1 MAIQNLAAFVLLL
14 GALVFVHELG
24 HFIFAKA
31 VGVKVLRFSIGF
43 GPPLVSFTRGD
54 TEYRIA
60 ALPLGGYVKMAGEVP
75 GEDASPEDEARSY
88 LAQSPWKRML
98 IVVAG
103 PAFNLLFPLVIFFA
117 LYVSYPQRSTA
128 VLTVVPGMPAAEAGI
143 RIGDVVTDVDGRRVR
158 SLEEMQWALAGK
170 AGQRIPIVVERNG
183 HQIRMVVTPSG
194 EAGKRNRGL
203 VGIAPYS
210 APPMVEVRSGGPA
223 ARAGVQSL
231 DRIVSVNGR
240 PVADLIALDRE
251 VSAASGPEI
260 TLEVLRRVPAGVPG
274 LEDAVPEIRSVR
286 VSRQEG
292 TGLAAFGLA
301 PADVYSML
309 YVARVVP
316 GSAAADAGLL
326 PGDRLEA
333 IDGRLIRSREQLARR
348 LGELREHP
356 FRLTWIHDGTAR
368 EAEVKLRPA
377 ARSGSGDSALGEGE
391 ALELGLGLGQGMPG
405 EKLTEDRVRIGP
417 GLALVT
423 AAHKLGEVVADTAAG
438 LAKLFSGQ
446 VSFKNVGGPIM
457 IYGIAGKAAQAGL
470 DYFLNLMAVIS
481 VNLGLI
487 NLVPIP
493 ALDGFQLLSA
503 GWEAIRRRPIPMR
516 AREIANAV
524 GIVAL
529 IVLMVL
535 VCVNDLT
542 R

>member
-1 MAIQNLAAFVLLL
+1 MDLQNLAAFVLLL

-43 GPPLVSFTRGD
+43 GPPLLSFTRGE

-75 GEDASPEDEARSY
+75 GEDAAPEDEARSY

-103 PAFNLLFPLVIFFA
+103 PAFNLIFPLLIFFVVI
-117 LYVSYPQRSTA
+117 VSYPQPATA
-128 VLTVVPGMPAAEAGI
+128 VLRVVPGMPADAAGI
-143 RIGDVVTDVDGRRVR
+143 RVGDVVTEVDGRPVR
-158 SLEEMQWALAGK
+158 SLEEMQWALVGK
-170 AGQRIPIVVERNG
+170 AGQRIAVVVQRDG
-183 HQIRMVVTPSG
+183 HPLKLVVTPSG
-194 EAGKRNRGL
+194 EAATKNRGL
-203 VGIAPYS
+203 IGVAPNR
-210 APPMVEVRSGGPA
+210 APPMVGVRSGGPA
-223 ARAGVQSL
+223 ERAGVQTL
-231 DRIVSVNGR
+231 DRVLSVNGR
-240 PVADLIALDRE
+240 PVVDLPALEREVAGVTGPELTLQVIRRIPADL
-251 VSAASGPEI
+251 
-260 TLEVLRRVPAGVPG
+260 PG
-274 LEDAVPEIRSVR
+274 LEGSVPDVQTVR
-286 VSRQEG
+286 IARQEG
-292 TGLAAFGLA
+292 TGLAAFGLE
-301 PADVYSML
+301 PADVYSLL
-309 YVARVVP
+309 YVGRVVP
-316 GSAAADAGLL
+316 GSAAADAGIVR
-326 PGDRLEA
+326 GDRLEA
-333 IDGRLIRSREQLARR
+333 IDGKQIRSREQLFRR
-348 LGELREHP
+348 LAELKDHP
-356 FRLTWIHDGTAR
+356 FRLAWIHQGSPR
-368 EAEVKLRPA
+368 EAEVRMRPPGGVD
-377 ARSGSGDSALGEGE
+377 SGSGE
-391 ALELGLGLGQGMPG
+391 ADAFELGLRFESGLAG
-405 EKLTEDRVRIGP
+405 DRGSDAKVRVGP
-417 GLALVT
+417 GLALLT
-423 AAHKLGEVVADTAAG
+423 AGHRLGEAVAETAAG
-438 LAKLFSGQ
+438 LAKLFTGQ

-470 DYFLNLMAVIS
+470 DYFLNLMALIS

-503 GWEAIRRRPIPMR
+503 GWEAVRRRPIPMR